1 MIKNIFFLIIIV
13 LGLVS
18 CTSDN
23 KTQEEDILVRVGEQK
38 LGFLEVRKLIPAG
51 LSKSDSMLL
60 VNSIIKNWI
69 DSKLMSEVAAKNI
82 VDPGKIESMVG
93 EYRDQLIMQEYRKGM
108 ILKNTSITEIPEDS
122 LRTYYENNKNKF
134 RLDRPIVKG
143 LFIKISS
150 DSRNISNLKKWYK
163 SGKHEDIDKIEKSG
177 LNGAIGYDYFN
188 DRWVSWTD
196 VEKSIPHYFENPDQF
211 LKTNKNFE
219 LTEKGFVYLLNIT
232 DYKHTGDIMPYDFA
246 RKQIKEMF
254 VNENQRKYD
263 AQLKQML
270 YDEAVKSGDLEIYYN
285 QKK

>member
-1 MIKNIFFLIIIV
+1 MIKNIFFLMVIV

-18 CTSDN
+18 CGSGN
-23 KTQEEDILVRVGEQK
+23 KVQEEDILVRVGEQK
-38 LGFLEVRKLIPAG
+38 LGISEVRKLIPAG
-51 LSKSDSMLL
+51 LSKNDSILL

-82 VDPGKIESMVG
+82 AGMEEIESMVAD
-93 EYRDQLIMQEYRKGM
+93 YRDQLIMQEYRKGM
-108 ILKNTSITEIPEDS
+108 ILKNSSITEISEDS
-122 LRTYYENNKNKF
+122 LKTYYENNKNKF
-134 RLDRPIVKG
+134 KLDRPIVKG

-150 DSRNISNLKKWYK
+150 DSHNLKNLKKWYK

-246 RKQIKEMF
+246 KQRIKEMF

-263 AQLKQML
+263 ARLKQML
-270 YDEAVKSGDLEIYYN
+270 YDEAVESGNIEIYYN